1 VERSLALTRT
11 TAAVGE
17 ELPLCAVRS
26 FIYAGHQARLA
37 ILSILRQ
44 YLLRFIRLDQM
55 SCSGGESLMER
66 FAITSCA
73 LVIFSSQAAAQFVPA
88 PESLSGLYPGKAYSP
103 YAQRSFPDKLLWG
116 DTHLHTGLSMDA
128 GLFGARLGLE
138 EAYRFARGEE
148 VIASSGQ
155 PAKLGRP
162 LDWLV
167 IADHSDGMGFFTDLA
182 AGQPNILKFD
192 QAKPWYDGLQAGG
205 DASAA
210 AALDLIGTFSQGEI
224 DPEMMAE
231 YSPGGRTYKTIWERV
246 VNAAERFNEP
256 GRFTALIGFEWTSL
270 DKGNNL
276 HRNVIFRD
284 GADKAGQVVPYTTQA
299 PVGSTD
305 PLDLYKWLENYE
317 AKTGG
322 NALALAHNGNL
333 SNGIMFPVDAQYT
346 GRAIDANY
354 VQQRAKW
361 EPMYEAT
368 QIKGDGEAHPLLSP
382 EDAFA
387 DYETWDVGNLDLS
400 EAKTPEMLQYEYAR
414 EALKNGLLLEGRL
427 GTNPYKF
434 GMVGSTDSHTAL
446 STAEE
451 DNFFGKATN
460 AEPKPERM
468 MHPFAK
474 TENGTFEG
482 YQLVSSGYAAVWAEE
497 NTRASIWD
505 AMARKEVY
513 GTTGPRMMVRFFGGW
528 DFASNDLNSRQPAFR
543 GYEKGVPMGGDLP
556 SNSADGSPTFMVYA
570 LRDPIGANLDRIQ
583 IIKGWLDA
591 AGKTHE
597 KVYDVAWSLGREPDA
612 NGVLAA
618 VGNTVDIANANWT
631 NTIGASELGTVW
643 TDPDFD
649 PAQPAFY
656 YARVLEIPTPR
667 WVVYDAFRF
676 GVEVPK
682 GAKTT
687 GQERA
692 YTSPI
697 WYTPKG

>member
-1 VERSLALTRT
+1 MAYRNWLQSIAASTLLA
-11 TAAVGE
+11 AA
-17 ELPLCAVRS
+17 PLLV
-26 FIYAGHQARLA
+26 
-37 ILSILRQ
+37 
-44 YLLRFIRLDQM
+44 
-55 SCSGGESLMER
+55 SGV
-66 FAITSCA
+66 A
-73 LVIFSSQAAAQFVPA
+73 LAQFVPSS
-88 PESLSGLYPGKAYSP
+88 ESLSDLYPGKAYSP
-103 YAQRSFPDKLLWG
+103 YAQRTFPDRVFWG

-167 IADHSDGMGFFTDLA
+167 IADHSDGMGFFTDLE
-182 AGQPNILKFD
+182 AGKPGVIKFE
-192 QAKPWYDGLQAGG
+192 QAKRWYDGLQEGG
-205 DASAA
+205 EASAA
-210 AALDLIGTFSQGEI
+210 AALNLITTFAQGDI
-224 DPEMMAE
+224 DPDMMAE
-231 YSPGGRTYKTIWERV
+231 YSPGGRTYKTIWEDV
-246 VNAAERFNEP
+246 VAAAEQYNDP
-256 GRFTALIGFEWTSL
+256 GRFTTLIGFEWTSL
-270 DKGNNL
+270 VNGNNL

-322 NALALAHNGNL
+322 DALAIAHNGNL

-346 GRAIDANY
+346 GRPLDAAY
-354 VQQRAKW
+354 VEARAKW
-361 EPMYEAT
+361 EPLYEAT

-382 EDAFA
+382 DDAFA
-387 DYETWDVGNLDLS
+387 DYETWDSGNLDLS

-414 EALKNGLLLEGRL
+414 EALKNGLLLESRL

-446 STAEE
+446 AAVEE

-460 AEPKPERM
+460 VEPKPGRM
-468 MHPFAK
+468 AHPFAK
-474 TENGTFEG
+474 SEFGSFEG
-482 YQLVSSGYAAVWAEE
+482 YELVASGLVGVWAQE
-497 NTRASIWD
+497 NTRGAIWD

-513 GTTGPRMMVRFFGGW
+513 ATTGPRIMVRFFGGW
-528 DFASNDLNSRQPAFR
+528 EYTDEDINSRQPAFR
-543 GYEKGVPMGGDLP
+543 GYEKGVPMGGDLSP
-556 SNSADGSPTFMVYA
+556 RSGDGAPTFMVYA
-570 LRDPIGANLDRIQ
+570 LRDPVGANLDRIQ
-583 IIKGWLDA
+583 VVKGWLDA
-591 AGKTHE
+591 EGKTQE
-597 KVYDVAWSLGREPDA
+597 KVYDVAWSTGRDPDA
-612 NGVLAA
+612 NGVLPL
-618 VGNTVDIANANWT
+618 VGNTVDMKNANWT
-631 NTIGASELGTVW
+631 NTIGASELGAVW

-649 PAQPAFY
+649 PAQKALY

-676 GVEVPK
+676 GVKIPE
-682 GAKTT
+682 GAETV

-697 WYTPKG
+697 WYTPQ